1 MPREPLAYRDN
12 LEDLLQ
18 FFGGRRMLNL
28 KDVARYTGRDYRWC
42 KDRFAIATK
51 KGISAPTRARML
63 ADRVPL
69 TQKKP

>member
-28 KDVARYTGRDYRWC
+28 KDVAQYTGRDYRWC
-42 KDRFAIATK
+42 KDRFGIDSK
-51 KGISAPTRARML
+51 KGISVPTLARML
-63 ADRVPL
+63 ADGV
-69 TQKKP
+69 

>member
-28 KDVARYTGRDYRWC
+28 KDVARYTGRDHRWC
-42 KDRFAIATK
+42 KDRFGIDTK
-51 KGISAPTRARML
+51 KGISVPTLARML
-63 ADRVPL
+63 ADGV
-69 TQKKP
+69 